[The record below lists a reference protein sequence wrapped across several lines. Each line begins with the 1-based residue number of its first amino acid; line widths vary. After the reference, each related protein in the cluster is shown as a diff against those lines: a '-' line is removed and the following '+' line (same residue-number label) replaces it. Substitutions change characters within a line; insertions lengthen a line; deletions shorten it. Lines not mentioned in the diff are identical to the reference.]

1 MPPPRYPTPANTFGI
16 AKKPLEQWFDATT
29 SGYERTGPAFSNE
42 IEDALIRND
51 QRALDQERLRR
62 QLESEAAASAFMAK
76 AAGQNPQGLMRMI
89 ADDPAILGSE
99 GFGQIRDY
107 VGMRQEIEEVEQ
119 PFSNQVLEASIMKSL
134 PPMKQ
139 MKVKQRTAAGIPI
152 YEAVE
157 QVEEEERQ
165 LATQQEFNKA
175 KLKLIEEGADENEV
189 AAANDPVSIAR
200 IRGKLAKEAAAAKAT
215 TGRGTAGKE
224 ADPIKR
230 LSDLSAL
237 RDKALEQDNQGL
249 LAYVDE
255 QIKSLITPPPTAA
268 TDDPNLS
275 TGAGGAATD
284 TTKTQPPAGDQKI
297 DKPVRWPNEGGVP
310 LGKYEEAQAK
320 KLAEAEAKQAEKDK
334 ERMGQWTS
342 VKDAI
347 TRDFNNDPV
356 AFLNEAKA
364 AVLGKKAA
372 NPAAQKLADFALAQ
386 EVGRKVQIG
395 ESQRVVPGAGMGA
408 GASVN
413 LPIMASPAEALVM
426 ELGLKPNDPVGTIT
440 EPSGRKRE
448 VTALEAAEARLN
460 EVLIPLREQQK
471 KDKAAADAAPNITA
485 QDAASIIDEVDK

>member
-1 MPPPRYPTPANTFGI
+1 LFT
-16 AKKPLEQWFDATT
+16 
-29 SGYERTGPAFSNE
+29 
-42 IEDALIRND
+42 
-51 QRALDQERLRR
+51 
-62 QLESEAAASAFMAK
+62 EA
-76 AAGQNPQGLMRMI
+76 
-89 ADDPAILGSE
+89 
-99 GFGQIRDY
+99 
-107 VGMRQEIEEVEQ
+107 
-119 PFSNQVLEASIMKSL
+119 
-134 PPMKQ
+134 
-139 MKVKQRTAAGIPI
+139 
-152 YEAVE
+152 
-157 QVEEEERQ
+157 
-165 LATQQEFNKA
+165 
-175 KLKLIEEGADENEV
+175 
-189 AAANDPVSIAR
+189 
-200 IRGKLAKEAAAAKAT
+200 
-215 TGRGTAGKE
+215 
-224 ADPIKR
+224 
-230 LSDLSAL
+230 
-237 RDKALEQDNQGL
+237 
-249 LAYVDE
+249 
-255 QIKSLITPPPTAA
+255 PPPTAA

-284 TTKTQPPAGDQKI
+284 TTKTTPPAGDQKI

-440 EPSGRKRE
+440 EPNGRKRE
-448 VTALEAAEARLN
+448 VTALEAAQARLN
-460 EVLIPLREQQK
+460 EILQPLLEQKQEEV
-471 KDKAAADAAPNITA
+471 KAVRAEEVKNK
-485 QDAASIIDEVDK
+485 ASAFRGK

>member
-42 IEDALIRND
+42 IEDSLIRND
-51 QRALDQERLRR
+51 QRALEQEKLRR
-62 QLESEAAASAFMAK
+62 QLESEAAASAFMSK

-200 IRGKLAKEAAAAKAT
+200 IRGKLAKEAAAAKAA

-249 LAYVDE
+249 LAYIDE
-255 QIKSLITPPPTAA
+255 EIKSLITPPPAA
-268 TDDPNLS
+268 ADKANPL
-275 TGAGGAATD
+275 TGAAPAG
-284 TTKTQPPAGDQKI
+284 TTTTQTPAIPKLPPAPPATAVEEAAAKAQAQAGVTDEQKR
-297 DKPVRWPNEGGVP
+297 KLANEVWTGLKGEVSGKGGQDPAVIMR
-310 LGKYEEAQAK
+310 EAQA
-320 KLAEAEAKQAEKDK
+320 
-334 ERMGQWTS
+334 
-342 VKDAI
+342 AI
-347 TRDFNNDPV
+347 VGGETANTR
-356 AFLNEAKA
+356 ARKIA
-364 AVLGKKAA
+364 
-372 NPAAQKLADFALAQ
+372 ALARAYADGRRVDTTE
-386 EVGRKVQIG
+386 EVRENLDPTGRIIN
-395 ESQRVVPGAGMGA
+395 R
-408 GASVN
+408 
-413 LPIMASPAEALVM
+413 PIRIEPAEALVR
-426 ELGLKPNDPVGTIT
+426 ELGYKSSDIVGQA
-440 EPSGRKRE
+440 PARPGGPMRN
-448 VTALEAAEARLN
+448 VTALEAARAILGEAAAPFLKLK
-460 EVLIPLREQQK
+460 EGVKVATEDSDEDPLIEAALEKGITGRTK
-471 KDKAAADAAPNITA
+471 KD
-485 QDAASIIDEVDK
+485 